1 MYSVLVTVHVDYRT
15 KFVTCIALQTTVAEA
30 VEEYFSSRVFLV

>member
-1 MYSVLVTVHVDYRT
+1 MYSVFVTVHVDYRT
-15 KFVTCIALQTTVAEA
+15 KFVTCIALQTTVAGA

>member
-15 KFVTCIALQTTVAEA
+15 KFVTRIALQTTVAGA

>member
-1 MYSVLVTVHVDYRT
+1 MYSVLVSVHVDYRT
-15 KFVTCIALQTTVAEA
+15 KFVTCIALQTTVAGA